1 MITKFD
7 QFYSINENWQA
18 ELKEGAIE
26 LIKDYIT
33 PDEIED
39 YFLDLRDIGFTFNT
53 DLLIGYGEKNS
64 FRTVDQKR
72 DIVQNQCY
80 PCYRVRVNK
89 DISSSNT
96 LNSTKK
102 KLEFFTNVVNKYQ
115 LAFDRI
121 SSIHDTEIVAEQ
133 CDITNN
139 GIRLEFKLKINVEIP
154 KNYGRGGGQHLGD
167 ISPKRKALI
176 EAKMPY
182 YGVMAVLT
190 SNKIFNIIK
199 GVQDKSVT
207 FEVIESYNNPAVD
220 MIVDRIFSKF
230 SDSIHLRK
238 ISDKRYEITIIKK

>member
-7 QFYSINENWQA
+7 QFYNINENWQA

-64 FRTVDQKR
+64 FRVADQKA
-72 DIVQNQCY
+72 DIIQNQCY

-89 DISSSNT
+89 YITSTNT

-102 KLEFFTNVVNKYQ
+102 KLEFFTDVVNKYQ
-115 LAFDRI
+115 VAFDRI
-121 SSIHDTEIVAEQ
+121 SSIHNTEVVAEQ

-139 GIRLEFKLKINVEIP
+139 GIRLEFKLKINVDIP
-154 KNYGRGGGQHLGD
+154 KNYGQ
-167 ISPKRKALI
+167 ISPRRKALI
-176 EAKMPY
+176 ERKMPY
-182 YGVMAVLT
+182 ARVMDVLT
-190 SNKIFNIIK
+190 NNKIFNIIK

-207 FEVIESYNNPAVD
+207 FEVMYNKPD
-220 MIVDRIFSKF
+220 VDRIVR
-230 SDSIHLRK
+230 SIFRVFDNSIQLRK
-238 ISDKRYEITIIKK
+238 IEDRRYEINILKK

>member
-7 QFYSINENWQA
+7 QFYNINENWQS

-26 LIKDYIT
+26 LIKDHIT

-64 FRTVDQKR
+64 FRIVDQKR

-89 DISSSNT
+89 DITSSNT

-121 SSIHDTEIVAEQ
+121 SSIHDTEVVAEQ
-133 CDITNN
+133 CDINNN

-154 KNYGRGGGQHLGD
+154 KNYGE

-176 EAKMPY
+176 ERKMPY
-182 YGVMAVLT
+182 TRVMSILT
-190 SNKIFNIIK
+190 NNKIFNIIK
-199 GVQDKSVT
+199 GVQDKSIT
-207 FEVIESYNNPAVD
+207 FEVDYDNPDA
-220 MIVDRIFSKF
+220 DRIVR
-230 SDSIHLRK
+230 SIFRLFNNSIQLRK
-238 ISDKRYEITIIKK
+238 IEDKRYEITMLKNNI

>member
-7 QFYSINENWQA
+7 QFYNINENWQS

-26 LIKDYIT
+26 LIKDHIT

-64 FRTVDQKR
+64 FRIVDQKR

-89 DISSSNT
+89 DITSSNT

-121 SSIHDTEIVAEQ
+121 SSIHDTEVVAEQ
-133 CDITNN
+133 CDINNN

-154 KNYGRGGGQHLGD
+154 KNYGE

-176 EAKMPY
+176 ERKMHY
-182 YGVMAVLT
+182 TRVMSILT
-190 SNKIFNIIK
+190 NNKIFNIIK
-199 GVQDKSVT
+199 GVQDKSIT
-207 FEVIESYNNPAVD
+207 FEVDYDNPDA
-220 MIVDRIFSKF
+220 DRIVR
-230 SDSIHLRK
+230 SIFRLFNNSIQLRK
-238 ISDKRYEITIIKK
+238 IEDKRYEITILKNNI

>member
-7 QFYSINENWQA
+7 QFYNINENWQS

-26 LIKDYIT
+26 LIKDHIT

-64 FRTVDQKR
+64 FRIVDQKR

-89 DISSSNT
+89 DITSSNT

-121 SSIHDTEIVAEQ
+121 SSIHDTEVVAEQ
-133 CDITNN
+133 CDINNN

-154 KNYGRGGGQHLGD
+154 KNYGE

-176 EAKMPY
+176 ERKMPY
-182 YGVMAVLT
+182 TRVMSILT
-190 SNKIFNIIK
+190 NNKIFNIIK
-199 GVQDKSVT
+199 GVQDKSIT
-207 FEVIESYNNPAVD
+207 FEVDYDNPDA
-220 MIVDRIFSKF
+220 DRIVR
-230 SDSIHLRK
+230 SIFRLFNNSIQLRK
-238 ISDKRYEITIIKK
+238 IEDKRYEITILKNNI